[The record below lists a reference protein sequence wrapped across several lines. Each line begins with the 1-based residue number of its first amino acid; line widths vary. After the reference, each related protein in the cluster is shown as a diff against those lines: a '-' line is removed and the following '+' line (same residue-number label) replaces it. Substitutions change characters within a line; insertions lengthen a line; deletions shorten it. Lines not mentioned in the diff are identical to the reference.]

1 VIFIHAHG
9 RKLREYV
16 KGNGV
21 LINQGDDLFGN
32 ITSQRKADKI
42 QASIRGMN
50 HSVSFYKDIL
60 REDKLDTI
68 SKLSSGE
75 IDISTED
82 LVDKWSDEV
91 FMSSEGDVE
100 DISLRKC
107 HDYEYDQRDENPAE
121 QATHRITFVY
131 ADPSVAR
138 MVKIGHNLFDEHL
151 KIKLS
156 DLIRHYA
163 RLKTPLPLCVVSLAC
178 PYDPV
183 ISRKPDSRVPSDKI
197 VHASEAIGAYT
208 VAFNNSTHDR
218 ERSRKRKHSPDRE
231 DYGDPRIF
239 LKGLFDGKSKRKSRR
254 KKRTQRKI

>member
-1 VIFIHAHG
+1 
-9 RKLREYV
+9 
-16 KGNGV
+16 
-21 LINQGDDLFGN
+21 
-32 ITSQRKADKI
+32 
-42 QASIRGMN
+42 MN

-68 SKLSSGE
+68 AKFSTGE
-75 IDISTED
+75 KEISTED
-82 LVDKWSDEV
+82 LVDEWSHKV

-107 HDYEYDQRDENPAE
+107 HDYEYDQRDENPHE
-121 QATHRITFVY
+121 QAAHRIVVVY

-138 MVKIGHNLFDEHL
+138 KL
-151 KIKLS
+151 KVGYNFFEKSPRQKLS
-156 DLIRHYA
+156 DILQEYSE
-163 RLKTPLPLCVVSLAC
+163 LGTPLPLCVVSLAC

-208 VAFNNSTHDR
+208 VAFNKSKHDL

-239 LKGLFDGKSKRKSRR
+239 LKGLFDDESKRKSRR